1 MPNFARRRLLPVAV
15 AIAAAGFC
23 ATTVRA
29 ADAAAPD
36 AAAPNTATQE
46 TATPAGA
53 PAAATE
59 ARAAGARYGQA
70 LGAVEIC
77 VGSKVTGKAK
87 GLGAAFKDGDLETYT
102 QQAAKVYDTWLK
114 VKDCRKDDPNQCK
127 IIMDK
132 SCEAAEAEIGPDGT
146 VMPGLVEFL
155 KR

>member
-1 MPNFARRRLLPVAV
+1 MPNFARRRVLPVAIILL
-15 AIAAAGFC
+15 ASGFGTLAG
-23 ATTVRA
+23 AGEQP
-29 ADAAAPD
+29 APD
-36 AAAPNTATQE
+36 
-46 TATPAGA
+46 PAA
-53 PAAATE
+53 PAAASG

-77 VGSKVTGKAK
+77 IGSKVTDKAK
-87 GLGAAFKDGDLETYT
+87 ALGDDFRDGDLETYT

-132 SCEAAEAEIGPDGT
+132 SCEAAEAEIGPNGT

>member
-15 AIAAAGFC
+15 AIAASGFC
-23 ATTVRA
+23 ATAVRA

-36 AAAPNTATQE
+36 TATPD

-53 PAAATE
+53 PAAE

-77 VGSKVTGKAK
+77 VGSKVTDKAK

-132 SCEAAEAEIGPDGT
+132 SCEAAETEIGPDGT

>member
-23 ATTVRA
+23 ATAVRA

-36 AAAPNTATQE
+36 TATPD

-53 PAAATE
+53 PAAATD

-77 VGSKVTGKAK
+77 VGSKVTDKAK

-132 SCEAAEAEIGPDGT
+132 SCEAAETEIGPDGT